1 MVLLDFSSHLCYI
14 SADLGGIIGLFLGGS
29 AISAFEIFDVLFYNL
44 ALHLHYKL
52 KKRLIISPSPKPM
65 ITENK
70 LHQNAPAPSVEAWK
84 E

>member
-1 MVLLDFSSHLCYI
+1 MVLLDFSSHFCYI

-44 ALHLHYKL
+44 AVHVHYKL
-52 KKRLIISPSPKPM
+52 KKRLLISPCPNPM
-65 ITENK
+65 IKENK
-70 LHQNAPAPSVEAWK
+70 LHQNAPVPPVEAWK